1 MRAARAALV
10 GAACA
15 ASIGLGDA
23 RAADAPPDPGFT
35 WATET
40 TAPRPAVTTPAGS
53 LDAEL
58 LARCGAADEGLQ
70 SAARRLAQRK
80 AAGQPT
86 PDVDG
91 IVFAMRTAGQPHVWP
106 RAWIVSAERFEREAT
121 KRTMESWRRS
131 LGEPVGE
138 RRCGVA
144 TARAVV
150 DGREVGQV
158 IVALA
163 VDALADMAPLP
174 IRARTGQWLEL
185 DARLKVGASTAKV
198 VLVGPGGAPRTVPT
212 SFQEGRVR
220 ARFAL
225 DRPGPF
231 TVQVLADVATGPRPV
246 LEAQVFADVEPPRAM
261 PSVSAPGEDA
271 GDGKAGADALVEMV
285 QAVRRERNLPALT
298 RDPRLD
304 RLALAHARR
313 MKEER
318 MVGHDV
324 GDGDPGQRVQ
334 AAGLSAK
341 EAGENVAHAE
351 SIRLAHRSLWQ
362 SPSHRANLERPGFTH
377 VGAAVVEDP
386 DGTVW
391 VCEIFATAL
400 R

>member
-1 MRAARAALV
+1 MRRLVVALV
-10 GAACA
+10 VSLV
-15 ASIGLGDA
+15 ASAGGDA
-23 RAADAPPDPGFT
+23 TAADATADPGFA

-40 TAPRPAVTTPAGS
+40 TSPRAALASAGVAP

-91 IVFAMRTAGQPHVWP
+91 IVFAMRSAGQPHVWP
-106 RAWIVSAERFEREAT
+106 RAWIVSAESFEREAT
-121 KRTMESWRRS
+121 RRRLDAWRQS
-131 LGEPVGE
+131 LGEAVGE

-144 TARAVV
+144 SARVIV
-150 DGREVGQV
+150 DGREAGQV

-174 IRARTGQWLEL
+174 VRARTGQWLEL
-185 DARLKVGASTAKV
+185 DARLKVTAATAKV
-198 VLVGPGGAPRTVPT
+198 VLVASGGAPRTVPT
-212 SFQEGRVR
+212 SFQDGRVR

-246 LEAQVFADVEPPRAM
+246 LEARVFADVEPPRTM
-261 PSVSAPGEDA
+261 PSVAAPGEDA
-271 GDGKAGADALVEMV
+271 GDGRSGADALVEMV
-285 QAVRRERNLPALT
+285 QAARRDRSLSPLA
-298 RDPRLD
+298 RDARLD

-362 SPSHRANLERPGFTH
+362 SPSHRANIERPAFTH

-391 VCEIFATAL
+391 VCEIFASAL